1 MNLQFILE
9 VLDQSTSMD
18 KLNWFESSCVA
29 FASNR
34 KEILENLK
42 RHSQNNS
49 EATKKE
55 KSKLFGSRANEES
68 KQDDSNDDE
77 LSRLRVVAK
86 RLEVRKQEMELLHYT
101 VLGARVFFTLT

>member
-9 VLDQSTSMD
+9 VLEQSTSMD

-42 RHSQNNS
+42 QHGRNNS

-55 KSKLFGSRANEES
+55 KSTLFGSRGNEES
-68 KQDDSNDDE
+68 KQNVSNEDE
-77 LSRLRVVAK
+77 LSRLCVAAK
-86 RLEVRKQEMELLHYT
+86 RLEIKKQEMELLHYT
-101 VLGARVFFTLT
+101 VLGARVFFTSI

>member
-55 KSKLFGSRANEES
+55 KSKLFMIEIAISTAGHFNR
-68 KQDDSNDDE
+68 
-77 LSRLRVVAK
+77 
-86 RLEVRKQEMELLHYT
+86 M
-101 VLGARVFFTLT
+101 